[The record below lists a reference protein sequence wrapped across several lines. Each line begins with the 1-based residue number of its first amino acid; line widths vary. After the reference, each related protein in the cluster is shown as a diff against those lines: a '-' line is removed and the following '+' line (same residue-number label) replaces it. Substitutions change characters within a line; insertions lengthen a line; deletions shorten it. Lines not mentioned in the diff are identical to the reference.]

1 MSDAMPTLTK
11 PKTSS
16 IRKEIAAFKRQRILE
31 VASEMFARHG
41 YELTTLDEVAARI
54 QVTKP
59 FIYSYY
65 RNKGELLRE
74 ICERGIRE
82 STRALEAAL
91 AQPASPTEQLHR
103 IVRDVGRI
111 IVDNRDYISVYQAE
125 EKNLAPEDAKQIR
138 SLRHAFDLKLTALLE
153 RGQASGEFEIQHA
166 QRSAL
171 WIGGLL
177 TWIASWYHD
186 GGKWSADEI
195 IEDAVYTIDKIVM
208 PVASGKVVR
217 A

>member
-1 MSDAMPTLTK
+1 MTTAARRKST
-11 PKTSS
+11 S

-31 VASEMFARHG
+31 VASELFARHG

-54 QVTKP
+54 EVTKP

-74 ICERGIRE
+74 ICERGIRK
-82 STRALEAAL
+82 STEALDEVMAR
-91 AQPASPTEQLHR
+91 PASPTDQLHR
-103 IVRDVGRI
+103 IVRSVGRI
-111 IVDNRDYISVYQAE
+111 IVENRDYIAVYQAE
-125 EKNLAPEDAKQIR
+125 EKNLLPEDAKHIR
-138 SLRHAFDLKLTALLE
+138 EMRHEFDLKLTGLLE
-153 RGQASGEFEIQHA
+153 RGQEAGEFEIQHA

-177 TWIASWYHD
+177 TWIANWYHE

-208 PVASGKVVR
+208 PLGESPRKVNR
-217 A
+217 

>member
-1 MSDAMPTLTK
+1 MVTSTK
-11 PKTSS
+11 RKSTS

-31 VASEMFARHG
+31 VASELFARHG
-41 YELTTLDEVAARI
+41 YETTTLDEVAARI
-54 QVTKP
+54 EVTKP

-74 ICERGIRE
+74 ICERGIRL
-82 STRALEAAL
+82 SSAALEAAL
-91 AQPASPTEQLHR
+91 AESGSPTEQLHK
-103 IVRDVGRI
+103 IVRAVGRI
-111 IVDNRDYISVYQAE
+111 IIDNRDYIAVYQAE
-125 EKNLAPEDAKQIR
+125 EKNLVAEDARHIR
-138 SLRHAFDLKLTALLE
+138 GLRHQFDLRLTELLE
-153 RGQASGEFEIQHA
+153 KGRASGEFELQHA

-177 TWIASWYHD
+177 TWIASWYHE

-208 PVASGKVVR
+208 PVARLKGMQE
-217 A
+217 